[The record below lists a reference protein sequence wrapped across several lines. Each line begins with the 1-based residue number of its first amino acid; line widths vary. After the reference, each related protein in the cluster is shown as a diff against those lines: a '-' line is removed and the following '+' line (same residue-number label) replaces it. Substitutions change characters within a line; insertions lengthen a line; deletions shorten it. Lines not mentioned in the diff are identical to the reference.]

1 MYPWVHGPLNAS
13 RPEFFWWI
21 IRGRNEESSLRTTNS
36 LYGLWILSDRN
47 WLLSDIYLILSAG
60 HPFWIRS
67 SSSSG
72 SSADDIQHLC
82 KKTANSFVE
91 LKMKALMM
99 KESSSGKIEFLLL
112 NYSQKKEF
120 LIFAPI
126 GSSQILGFWVFFSYK
141 NEFVLERYCKLSL
154 YVFLQVICEFISFE
168 INNDTLNLS
177 WHWFCHSHQNSN
189 VFFFYWTLK
198 SHKDWKIAHLS
209 TLIQFSDQ
217 WINFDQVQ
225 LCSSLD
231 RLRRISIFSSK
242 SCISSSSIPVPVTDG
257 IRTRLK

>member
-112 NYSQKKEF
+112 NYSQKRNFWF
-120 LIFAPI
+120 LP
-126 GSSQILGFWVFFSYK
+126 QLVPHKFWVFGYFFRTKTSSY
-141 NEFVLERYCKLSL
+141 
-154 YVFLQVICEFISFE
+154 
-168 INNDTLNLS
+168 
-177 WHWFCHSHQNSN
+177 
-189 VFFFYWTLK
+189 
-198 SHKDWKIAHLS
+198 
-209 TLIQFSDQ
+209 
-217 WINFDQVQ
+217 
-225 LCSSLD
+225 
-231 RLRRISIFSSK
+231 
-242 SCISSSSIPVPVTDG
+242 
-257 IRTRLK
+257 